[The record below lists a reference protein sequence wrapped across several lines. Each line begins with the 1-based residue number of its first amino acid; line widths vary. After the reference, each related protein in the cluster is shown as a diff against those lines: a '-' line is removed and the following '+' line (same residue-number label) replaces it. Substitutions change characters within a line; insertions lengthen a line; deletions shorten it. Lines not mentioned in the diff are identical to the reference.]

1 MINIRPVIETRI
13 SGQIANLGEVAG
25 ASSLAEIL
33 KGRLVHRGV
42 YIYPERK
49 SAEANRLVGTVSQR
63 VSVQFGIVSVVRN
76 VRDSRG
82 ADAADVSAVLQD
94 EIEGAMLG
102 WTPHG
107 NFDAIEYAGGRLVSL
122 IGGFYIWLD
131 SYRTATHI
139 RSRI

>member
-1 MINIRPVIETRI
+1 MINIRPVLETRI
-13 SGQIANLGEVAG
+13 RGQIANLGEVAG

-33 KGRLVHRGV
+33 KGRLTHRGV

-49 SAEANRLVGTVSQR
+49 TAEPNRVIGAVSQR

-102 WTPHG
+102 WLPHG
-107 NFDAIEYAGGRLVSL
+107 NFDGFEFAGGRLVSML
-122 IGGFYIWLD
+122 GGYFIWLD
-131 SYRTATHI
+131 SYRTVTHI
-139 RSRI
+139 RSI